1 MFLDLLS
8 NGLLGL
14 PGWAYVLYALL
25 ATHLTVMAV
34 TLFLHRDQT
43 HRGVDLHPAV
53 RHVFRF
59 WLWLTTGIVTKEWVA
74 VHRKHH
80 ARCETEDDPHSP
92 QVLGLRKVFFQ
103 GAELY
108 QQEAE
113 QAETVQK
120 YGRGTVDDWIE
131 RNVYNRFSYL
141 GVASLLVINIAIFG
155 ALGLTI
161 WAIQMMT
168 IPLLAAGVV
177 NGIGH
182 YWGYRNFECRDAA
195 TNVSPVGLFL
205 GGEELHNNHHAFPS
219 SAKFNLRPWE
229 FDIGWVWLKA
239 LSAVGLARI
248 RRVAPKPIL
257 AREAADPQHLDL
269 ETVRAVIQN
278 RLHVLRHYS
287 RTVTVPMLRE
297 SLQDR
302 GRRVMRRARKL
313 LIREPELLDTG
324 ERKHLINLLK
334 QHDELQTIYDY
345 RERLR
350 EIWETTA
357 QNDQLLKR
365 FKEWCWE
372 AEQSGIRYLQDFARS
387 LRSYQLPQ
395 AA

>member
-1 MFLDLLS
+1 MLSEFLS
-8 NGLLGL
+8 QGLLGL
-14 PGWAYVLYALL
+14 PAWAYVLYAVL
-25 ATHLTVMAV
+25 ATHFTVMAV

-59 WLWLTTGIVTKEWVA
+59 WLWLTTGMKTKEWVA

-80 ARCETEDDPHSP
+80 ARCETEEDPHSP

-108 QQEAE
+108 KQEA
-113 QAETVQK
+113 AKPETVEK
-120 YGRGTVDDWIE
+120 YGRGTVDDWVE
-131 RNVYNRFSYL
+131 RNVYSRFPIL
-141 GVASLLVINIAIFG
+141 GVSLLLVLNVALLG

-161 WAIQMMT
+161 WAIQMIT

-182 YWGYRNFECRDAA
+182 FWGYRNFECRDAA
-195 TNVSPVGLFL
+195 TNVSPVGILL

-257 AREAADPQHLDL
+257 AKEAADPQHLDL